1 MTDLIESNS
10 DPSDNTTPVS
20 ASSYVSPTISRLP
33 SGQRPKPT
41 TVCETCPAA
50 VWHTGRGRDGIRN
63 YCRVMHVIVWSKDE
77 PNSLTACDGREM
89 ALAAMEQG

>member
-50 VWHTGRGRDGIRN
+50 VWHTGRDGIRN